1 MHVVESFPREGMYWM
16 PLPGIS
22 ERRLLLRTVAV
33 VATGAVLRI
42 YQLLLEVAAGG
53 LVPADRLVSLGEP
66 KRCRDVNE
74 VPRPTGNT
82 RGDTRSEIWC
92 VNGKLEDGCLG
103 GCQAEEEEG
112 PGPSLEK
119 LNVPKSSTRS
129 SNSRRPPPPP

>member
-33 VATGAVLRI
+33 VATGAVLGI

-53 LVPADRLVSLGEP
+53 LVH
-66 KRCRDVNE
+66 
-74 VPRPTGNT
+74 T